1 MLWGVS
7 ASCFAVHLAYLED
20 VLQTVESDL
29 DDLVVHA
36 AEKVAKRLDA
46 ALRDKVADLLGLGKT
61 TAGCI
66 ADSPAGFLLGLEV
79 GVLKDVDEGRDDVGV
94 NDGLNLLRGTGGD
107 VGDSQQASLRMPS
120 LGEERS
126 ESKGGKEPDEMTTW
140 VW

>member
-1 MLWGVS
+1 M
-7 ASCFAVHLAYLED
+7 
-20 VLQTVESDL
+20 

-107 VGDSQQASLRMPS
+107 VGDSPASLLANAL
-120 LGEERS
+120 LGRRKER
-126 ESKGGKEPDEMTTW
+126 KQRWQGTRRDDDLGLVVVTR
-140 VW
+140 